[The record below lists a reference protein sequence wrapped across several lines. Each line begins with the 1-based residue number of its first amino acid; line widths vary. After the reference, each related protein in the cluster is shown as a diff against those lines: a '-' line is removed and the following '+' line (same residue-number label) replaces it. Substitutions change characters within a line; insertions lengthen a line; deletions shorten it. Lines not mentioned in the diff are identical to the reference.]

1 MDGTAAAGDR
11 NPAGGPTGPSGAGH
25 GPETGGR
32 TGAGQASA
40 QNGLGGAGT
49 GRDAGQSAVTG
60 PGTDSA
66 AGSAPGAGRAAT
78 PNGLA
83 DPAGTGAQGGTPDD
97 DAKKPS
103 GRTGRNL
110 PAAVG
115 VGVALG
121 AVVIGSLYTVKVA
134 FLVVVL
140 VAIGVGIHEIVKA
153 FGGFGIR
160 VPLPPLLAGMA
171 AMVLGPYWGGTTF
184 LVGAFGV
191 TVMVLLA
198 WRMFQGAEG
207 FVRDATAAVFIAV
220 YPALLAG
227 FVPLL
232 LAPEDGPDRVIVFVA
247 VTVCSDIGGYF
258 AGIFLGK
265 HRMSPLISP
274 KKTWEGFA
282 GSTLA
287 CVVGGALLVHFLL
300 QGEYWEGAVVGLA
313 GVVCATLGDLV
324 ESVIKRDIGIK
335 DMGTLLPGHGGAMDR
350 LDSLLFT
357 LVPVWLL
364 LTLLVPVA

>member
-11 NPAGGPTGPSGAGH
+11 NPVGGPA
-25 GPETGGR
+25 
-32 TGAGQASA
+32 
-40 QNGLGGAGT
+40 
-49 GRDAGQSAVTG
+49 D
-60 PGTDSA
+60 PG
-66 AGSAPGAGRAAT
+66 APG
-78 PNGLA
+78 
-83 DPAGTGAQGGTPDD
+83 GTSGDA
-97 DAKKPS
+97 AKKAS

-121 AVVIGSLYTVKVA
+121 AVVIGSVYFVKVA

-140 VAIGVGIHEIVKA
+140 VAVGVGIHELVKA
-153 FGGFGIR
+153 FGGLGIR

-171 AMVLGPYWGGTTF
+171 AMVIGPYWGGTSF
-184 LVGAFGV
+184 LVGAFAV
-191 TVMVLLA
+191 TVMVLLT

-207 FVRDATAAVFIAV
+207 FVRDATAAVFVAV

-232 LAPEDGPDRVIVFVA
+232 LAPDKDGSDRVIVFIA

-258 AGIFLGK
+258 AGIFFGR

-300 QGEYWEGAVVGLA
+300 RGEYWEGAVVGLA

>member
-11 NPAGGPTGPSGAGH
+11 NPSEGATGPSGAGH
-25 GPETGGR
+25 GTERGDP
-32 TGAGQASA
+32 A
-40 QNGLGGAGT
+40 
-49 GRDAGQSAVTG
+49 DAGV
-60 PGTDSA
+60 PGRPSGD
-66 AGSAPGAGRAAT
+66 AGKAT
-78 PNGLA
+78 
-83 DPAGTGAQGGTPDD
+83 
-97 DAKKPS
+97 

-110 PAAVG
+110 PAAVA

-121 AVVIGSLYTVKVA
+121 AVVIGSLYFVKVA

-140 VAIGVGIHEIVKA
+140 VAVGVGVHEIVKA
-153 FGGFGIR
+153 LGDHGVR
-160 VPLPPLLAGMA
+160 VPLAPLLAGMA
-171 AMVLGPYWGGTTF
+171 AMVLGPYWGGATF
-184 LVGAFGV
+184 LVGAFAV
-191 TVMVLLA
+191 TVMVLLT

-207 FVRDATAAVFIAV
+207 FVKDATGALFVAA
-220 YPALLAG
+220 YPALIAG

-287 CVVGGALLVHFLL
+287 CVVAGALLVHFLL
-300 QGEYWEGAVVGLA
+300 GGEYWAGAIVGLA

-364 LTLLVPVA
+364 LTLLVPAA